1 MNRLMNKEE
10 DKKRLNKRIVSLVLL
25 ILLVSASTLFA
36 GELAGELSLEEAIAY
51 GLENNSGLR
60 TAYEELQ
67 RQERNLREAIQLK
80 WQVGLEANYG
90 WNFQQARDLDLSGA
104 DKGDYSV
111 SISAGKNFL
120 SGLTLNP
127 GFNINEN
134 EVTGDIDTSYS
145 FAIRKSLYPL
155 VPSELAR
162 SYYKSEQDL
171 VKARRS
177 FAGSQLNAVL
187 SWLNTYLNLERM
199 ESRLAIY
206 QENLLK
212 AEANLEKVLA
222 RVEIGDAAKNEI
234 LAARLGLEN
243 ARYSLQEAEN
253 NLENLRFDFLNDL
266 GLDPEREIIIR
277 DNNEFLVNLRDKVE
291 SQVAQFLALD
301 REALMEM
308 VEKNNARLKA
318 NLLEREILE
327 KELEWLEKEGGPE
340 IGLSSNYN
348 SERDNLSIGL
358 TLSYSLYDGGRHKLN
373 MENKEKELRDN
384 LQNYDDI
391 YRQLKQELKKQLEK
405 LELSRMA
412 LNRAEL
418 SLARSQNELELA
430 EIQLE
435 MGIIDYLEYQDKWI
449 AAAEARISL
458 KSLEDELFLNNL
470 DFLNLVDQGLLS
482 ELIGGIER

>member
-1 MNRLMNKEE
+1 MKGAEE
-10 DKKRLNKRIVSLVLL
+10 RYRIREQQYAAGLITRVEVLEYELNLL
-25 ILLVSASTLFA
+25 QARYNYYS
-36 GELAGELSLEEAIAY
+36 AIA
-51 GLENNSGLR
+51 
-60 TAYEELQ
+60 
-67 RQERNLREAIQLK
+67 
-80 WQVGLEANYG
+80 NY
-90 WNFQQARDLDLSGA
+90 
-104 DKGDYSV
+104 
-111 SISAGKNFL
+111 
-120 SGLTLNP
+120 
-127 GFNINEN
+127 
-134 EVTGDIDTSYS
+134 
-145 FAIRKSLYPL
+145 
-155 VPSELAR
+155 
-162 SYYKSEQDL
+162 
-171 VKARRS
+171 
-177 FAGSQLNAVL
+177 
-187 SWLNTYLNLERM
+187 
-199 ESRLAIY
+199 Y
-206 QENLLK
+206 Q
-212 AEANLEKVLA
+212 
-222 RVEIGDAAKNEI
+222 
-234 LAARLGLEN
+234 
-243 ARYSLQEAEN
+243 AEN

-277 DNNEFLVNLRDKVE
+277 DNNEFLANLRDKVE

-308 VEKNNARLKA
+308 VEKNNARLEA